1 MFYSRVEWVEI
12 IEPKTKEH
20 MYANLTTGECV
31 WDPPEVNSVLKFAY
45 FRISAG
51 GDFLPNYF

>member
-1 MFYSRVEWVEI
+1 MFFSRVEWVEI

-31 WDPPEVNSVLKFAY
+31 WDPPEVITEILQYKLLL
-45 FRISAG
+45 
-51 GDFLPNYF
+51 D